1 MPADFLLTDQTWVG
15 VCYSESLLVLEA
27 NKRVGVCS
35 SESLL
40 VLEARDCVGV
50 CSSESLLVI
59 GSQKRYRGMFV

>member
-1 MPADFLLTDQTWVG
+1 MI
-15 VCYSESLLVLEA
+15 EA

-50 CSSESLLVI
+50 CSSESLLVN
-59 GSQKRYRGMFV
+59 GSQERCRGMFV